1 MSSENQVGFSPGS
14 GLYFF
19 SVLVN
24 FFSGFIISLS
34 SGSDFLYFQDLFS
47 NVSEGFR
54 PEKFQQGFVFFS
66 GFSISFPFLGL
77 LSYPG
82 SDHLPF
88 F

>member
-14 GLYFF
+14 GFYFF

-54 PEKFQQGFVFFS
+54 PEKFQQGFVFS
-66 GFSISFPFLGL
+66 
-77 LSYPG
+77 PG
-82 SDHLPF
+82 SVFLFHF
-88 F
+88 